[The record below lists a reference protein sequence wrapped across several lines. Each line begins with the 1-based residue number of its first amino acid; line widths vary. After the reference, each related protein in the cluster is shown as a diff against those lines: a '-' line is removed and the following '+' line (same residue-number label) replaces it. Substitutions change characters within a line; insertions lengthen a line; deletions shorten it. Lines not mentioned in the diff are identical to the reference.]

1 MKTLYGLTKDQ
12 MRFVYEEVRIDFLK
26 KDLANYIDCYLSEN
40 PDDYDLDRL
49 VYLVDSY
56 NGGYD
61 VPMKRL
67 FEAAIEDYNNGGGVY

>member
-1 MKTLYGLTKDQ
+1 MDLPKTKCGLFMKKYALT
-12 MRFVYEEVRIDFLK
+12 FSK

-56 NGGYD
+56 EAGYD